1 MRFQLGLPPCRVGR
15 EKVAAQRTG
24 ASGPSGLARM
34 ISQMSHVMTLANSI
48 IGVSVLA
55 MPFCFKQCGIVLAVL
70 VLLLCSA
77 LSRLACHF
85 LVKSAVISRR
95 RNFELLAFHAFGHM
109 GKFLAELFII
119 GFMLGTCIAYFVV
132 VGDLGPQIVCKMM
145 SKNPA
150 DIRTS
155 LLIVTGVFIVL
166 PLGLLRNIDSL
177 SSICTATIVFYLC
190 LVLKIM
196 GESTVHIF
204 MGDWFNSVNYWRP
217 AGILQC
223 LPIFSMA
230 LFCQTQ
236 LFEIY
241 ETIPNVSLEK
251 MNDVVRGALNIC
263 TLVYMFVGLFGYIA
277 FCTQPFTGNI
287 LLSFEPSITSEL
299 IKLGFVFSVAFSFPL
314 VIFPCRASLNSLLFR
329 RVYTHEPSVN
339 YLPES
344 RFRCLTLAIVSISLI
359 IGILVPNIEFVL
371 GIVGSTIGVMIC
383 LIFPTVFFLSISSKN
398 TNERLVAQCILIV
411 GVWIMILGTYANL
424 YAIEESTNAK
434 LAVTSK
440 PLMQINDLPLDII
453 KEDSH
458 IIPEIPNS
466 LELIPRK
473 DNINQLP
480 DVNVVDK
487 TLDLK
492 VKDVRQEPPI
502 PVERVIVSEKPNVEK
517 SDGIAIDSRVPETKN
532 VVETIKNEMLNAQSQ
547 VATNADNA
555 KIDESVTLKAE
566 EKIKMIEE
574 KEQSMDLQKNDN
586 LINLDAIKKEE
597 SELAADDGDTANARA
612 VERHEQ
618 LRKTLEKHKLEQRQ
632 MMQEQKEILKDIK
645 EQKQEFE
652 REKQRMAKGEIL
664 KKNEKGQVDTRD
676 NALPESKS
684 NLREND
690 KKTVENNE
698 ITIEKN
704 KEALKEK
711 EINADKIESNEK
723 PRDENNVDV
732 AVESSKKKVDLFH
745 EDSQNKNVEEP
756 AQQIPGNAPDVL
768 LPIEEAV
775 AERETSEKS
784 LQKKKQDERKVER
797 VLLKSNDSVNM
808 KGPILNVLSKGI
820 LQRSA
825 VGEGLAKENENHRAK
840 EEKREVLTNEVA
852 NASDKLQ
859 GKYDDKYSVPIAL
872 KMTNQSKLDKP
883 IVSSLNK
890 SEPEV
895 LGVHRDILE
904 NNEREKRDV
913 DREVNMND
921 TKIDGDHPT
930 EKSESLAKDV
940 GDADGETCSK
950 LQERPKAEGVS
961 EAKRESERRV
971 NKPSTTEVPLINTNL
986 YLSEQRIAKTIS
998 VDQHAALDSEY
1009 AGVKQEDSMVFS
1021 PKDKTEI

>member
-1 MRFQLGLPPCRVGR
+1 
-15 EKVAAQRTG
+15 
-24 ASGPSGLARM
+24 M

-70 VLLLCSA
+70 VLLLCST
-77 LSRLACHF
+77 LSRLACYF

-132 VGDLGPQIVCKMM
+132 VGDLGPQIICKMM

-155 LLIVTGVFIVL
+155 LLIFTGLFIVL

-196 GESTVHIF
+196 GESTLHIF
-204 MGDWFNSVNYWRP
+204 MGDWFNNVNYWRP

-263 TLVYMFVGLFGYIA
+263 TLVYMCVGLFGYIA

-339 YLPES
+339 YLSEF
-344 RFRCLTLAIVSISLI
+344 RFRCLTIAIVSISLI
-359 IGILVPNIEFVL
+359 VGILVPNIEFVL

-383 LIFPTVFFLSISSKN
+383 LIFPTIFFISISSKN
-398 TNERLVAQCILIV
+398 TNERLIAQFILIV

-424 YAIEESTNAK
+424 YAIEKSTNTK
-434 LAVTSK
+434 LAVTNK
-440 PLMQINDLPLDII
+440 PLVQINNLPLEII
-453 KEDSH
+453 KDDLH
-458 IIPEIPNS
+458 IIPDIPNS
-466 LELIPRK
+466 LELIPRAK
-473 DNINQLP
+473 DKINQLP
-480 DVNVVDK
+480 DINVIDK

-492 VKDVRQEPPI
+492 VEDVRQEPPI
-502 PVERVIVSEKPNVEK
+502 PVERIISEKPNVEK
-517 SDGIAIDSRVPETKN
+517 SDKIVVGSLVPEIKN
-532 VVETIKNEMLNAQSQ
+532 IDETIKNENLNAQAQ
-547 VATNADNA
+547 IAINIDNA
-555 KIDESVTLKAE
+555 KIDKPVTLKAE
-566 EKIKMIEE
+566 EKIKIIEE
-574 KEQSMDLQKNDN
+574 KEQSLDLQKNDN
-586 LINLDAIKKEE
+586 LVLDAIKKEE
-597 SELAADDGDTANARA
+597 SELAADGDMANARA

-652 REKQRMAKGEIL
+652 REKQRMAKDEIL
-664 KKNEKGQVDTRD
+664 KKNEKVQIDVKE
-676 NALPESKS
+676 NILPENNLIENSKK
-684 NLREND
+684 ENSI
-690 KKTVENNE
+690 KNE
-698 ITIEKN
+698 MNIIEKN
-704 KEALKEK
+704 NKEILKKDWKKLLQKEK
-711 EINADKIESNEK
+711 QDKTKVEKIE
-723 PRDENNVDV
+723 
-732 AVESSKKKVDLFH
+732 F
-745 EDSQNKNVEEP
+745 
-756 AQQIPGNAPDVL
+756 
-768 LPIEEAV
+768 
-775 AERETSEKS
+775 
-784 LQKKKQDERKVER
+784 
-797 VLLKSNDSVNM
+797 NDSKNM
-808 KGPILNVLSKGI
+808 KGPILNALTKGV
-820 LQRSA
+820 LQRS
-825 VGEGLAKENENHRAK
+825 VMEEELAKKNNNHQLK
-840 EEKREVLTNEVA
+840 QEKREILTNEVV
-852 NASDKLQ
+852 NASDKSQ
-859 GKYDDKYSVPIAL
+859 EKYDEKYFVPIAL
-872 KMTNQSKLDKP
+872 KMMNQSKLEKM
-883 IVSSLNK
+883 IVPSLNK
-890 SEPEV
+890 SEPEILV
-895 LGVHRDILE
+895 IRRDILE
-904 NNEREKRDV
+904 NNEREKRDI
-913 DREVNMND
+913 DREASVND
-921 TKIDGDHPT
+921 TKIESDHLTKKP
-930 EKSESLAKDV
+930 ESLVKDAN
-940 GDADGETCSK
+940 DANSETCSK
-950 LQERPKAEGVS
+950 LRENSKKS
-961 EAKRESERRV
+961 EAEKESESRV
-971 NKPSTTEVPLINTNL
+971 IKLSTTEVPLINTNL
-986 YLSEQRIAKTIS
+986 YLSEQKIMKTIS
-998 VDQHAALDSEY
+998 IDQHAALDSKY
-1009 AGVKQEDSMVFS
+1009 ASMNQEDKVLS

>member
-1 MRFQLGLPPCRVGR
+1 
-15 EKVAAQRTG
+15 
-24 ASGPSGLARM
+24 M
-34 ISQMSHVMTLANSI
+34 IAQMSHVMTLANSI

-70 VLLLCSA
+70 LLLLCSA

-119 GFMLGTCIAYFVV
+119 GFMLGTCIAYYVV
-132 VGDLGPQIVCKMM
+132 VGDLGPQIISKMM
-145 SKNPA
+145 SKSPA

-155 LLIVTGVFIVL
+155 LLIFTGVFIVL

-196 GESTVHIF
+196 GESTLHIF
-204 MGDWFNSVNYWRP
+204 MGDWVNSVNYWRP

-263 TLVYMFVGLFGYIA
+263 TLVYMCVGLFGYIA
-277 FCTQPFTGNI
+277 FCTQSFTGNI

-344 RFRCLTLAIVSISLI
+344 RFRCLTIAIVGISLV

-383 LIFPTVFFLSISSKN
+383 VIFPTVFFISISSKN
-398 TNERLVAQCILIV
+398 TNEKLVAQGILIV

-424 YAIEESTNAK
+424 YAIEESTNVK
-434 LAVTSK
+434 LAVTNK
-440 PLMQINDLPLDII
+440 PLIQINNLPLNII
-453 KEDSH
+453 KDDLH
-458 IIPEIPNS
+458 IIPNIPNS
-466 LELIPRK
+466 LELIPRAK
-473 DNINQLP
+473 DKINQLP
-480 DVNVVDK
+480 EISILDK
-487 TLDLK
+487 PLDLK
-492 VKDVRQEPPI
+492 VKDVRQEPPV
-502 PVERVIVSEKPNVEK
+502 PVERIVVSEKPNLDK
-517 SDGIAIDSRVPETKN
+517 SDKIAVGSLVPEIKN
-532 VVETIKNEMLNAQSQ
+532 VVEPIKNDDLNAQSQ
-547 VATNADNA
+547 VVTNINV
-555 KIDESVTLKAE
+555 KVDESVTLKAE
-566 EKIKMIEE
+566 EKIKIIEQ

-597 SELAADDGDTANARA
+597 SELAADGDIANARA
-612 VERHEQ
+612 AERHEQ

-652 REKQRMAKGEIL
+652 REKQRMAKDETL
-664 KKNEKGQVDTRD
+664 KKNEMVQTDVKENV
-676 NALPESKS
+676 LPEIKG
-684 NLREND
+684 NVGEND
-690 KKTVENNE
+690 KKPVESNE
-698 ITIEKN
+698 IIIAKSN
-704 KEALKEK
+704 KDVPKEK
-711 EINADKIESNEK
+711 ELSDADKIKLDEK
-723 PRDENNVDV
+723 PQLREENSNVNI
-732 AVESSKKKVDLFH
+732 AVEDSEKKLDPFH
-745 EDSQNKNVEEP
+745 EIPQNKNAEDLQKISE
-756 AQQIPGNAPDVL
+756 NAPDKIPLVK
-768 LPIEEAV
+768 EA
-775 AERETSEKS
+775 AIDEAPEKS
-784 LQKKKQDERKVER
+784 LQKDTQDETKVER
-797 VLLKSNDSVNM
+797 IEFSDTKNM

-820 LQRSA
+820 LQRS
-825 VGEGLAKENENHRAK
+825 VMEEELARENDRQAK
-840 EEKREVLTNEVA
+840 EEKREILTNEVA
-852 NASDKLQ
+852 NTSDKLQ
-859 GKYDDKYSVPIAL
+859 GKYDNKYSVPIAL
-872 KMTNQSKLDKP
+872 KMTNQSKLDKVKVP
-883 IVSSLNK
+883 SLNK
-890 SEPEV
+890 SEQEV
-895 LGVHRDILE
+895 LVIRRDILE

-913 DREVNMND
+913 DGEMNANVTKVNSD
-921 TKIDGDHPT
+921 RPL
-930 EKSESLAKDV
+930 EQSKSLV
-940 GDADGETCSK
+940 NDADDADTETCSK
-950 LQERPKAEGVS
+950 L
-961 EAKRESERRV
+961 RESSKKADAEIESETEV
-971 NKPSTTEVPLINTNL
+971 TKPSTTEVPLINTNI
-986 YLSEQRIAKTIS
+986 YLSGQRITKTIS
-998 VDQHAALDSEY
+998 MDQHAALDSEY
-1009 AGVKQEDSMVFS
+1009 AGVNQEDSKVLS

>member
-1 MRFQLGLPPCRVGR
+1 MIL
-15 EKVAAQRTG
+15 K
-24 ASGPSGLARM
+24 M

-70 VLLLCSA
+70 VLLLCST
-77 LSRLACHF
+77 LSRLACYF

-132 VGDLGPQIVCKMM
+132 VGDLGPQIICKMM

-155 LLIVTGVFIVL
+155 LLIFTGLFIVL

-196 GESTVHIF
+196 GESTLHIF
-204 MGDWFNSVNYWRP
+204 MGDWFNNVNYWRP

-263 TLVYMFVGLFGYIA
+263 TLVYMCVGLFGYIA

-339 YLPES
+339 YLSEF
-344 RFRCLTLAIVSISLI
+344 RFRCLTIVIVSISLI
-359 IGILVPNIEFVL
+359 VGILVPNIEFVL

-383 LIFPTVFFLSISSKN
+383 LIFPTVFFISISSKN
-398 TNERLVAQCILIV
+398 TNERLIAQCILIV

-424 YAIEESTNAK
+424 YAIEKSTNAK
-434 LAVTSK
+434 LAVTNK
-440 PLMQINDLPLDII
+440 PLDQINNLPLEII
-453 KEDSH
+453 KDDLH
-458 IIPEIPNS
+458 IIPNIPNS
-466 LELIPRK
+466 LELIPRAK
-473 DNINQLP
+473 DKINQLP
-480 DVNVVDK
+480 DINVIDK

-492 VKDVRQEPPI
+492 VEDVRQEPPI
-502 PVERVIVSEKPNVEK
+502 PVERMIISEKPNVEK
-517 SDGIAIDSRVPETKN
+517 SDKIVVGSLMPEIKNID
-532 VVETIKNEMLNAQSQ
+532 ETIKNENLNAQAQ
-547 VATNADNA
+547 IAINIDNA
-555 KIDESVTLKAE
+555 KIDKPVTLKAE
-566 EKIKMIEE
+566 EKIKIIEE
-574 KEQSMDLQKNDN
+574 KEQSLDLQKNDN
-586 LINLDAIKKEE
+586 LVLDAIKKEE
-597 SELAADDGDTANARA
+597 SELAADGDLANARA

-652 REKQRMAKGEIL
+652 REKQRMAKDEIL
-664 KKNEKGQVDTRD
+664 KKNEKVQIDVKE
-676 NALPESKS
+676 NFLPES
-684 NLREND
+684 NLIENSI
-690 KKTVENNE
+690 KNNE
-698 ITIEKN
+698 IIIEKN
-704 KEALKEK
+704 NK
-711 EINADKIESNEK
+711 EILKKDWSNSDKIKLNEK
-723 PRDENNVDV
+723 HEKSRDENNNVDI
-732 AVESSKKKVDLFH
+732 AVENNKDELDVFR
-745 EDSQNKNVEEP
+745 EVSQNKNVE
-756 AQQIPGNAPDVL
+756 IPQKISENALDKFSL
-768 LPIEEAV
+768 IKEIN
-775 AERETSEKS
+775 RETPEKS
-784 LQKKKQDERKVER
+784 LQKEKQDKTKVER
-797 VLLKSNDSVNM
+797 IEFNDPKNM
-808 KGPILNVLSKGI
+808 KGPILNALTKGV
-820 LQRSA
+820 LQRS
-825 VGEGLAKENENHRAK
+825 VMEEELAKKNNNRRLK
-840 EEKREVLTNEVA
+840 EEKREILTNEVV
-852 NASDKLQ
+852 NASNKSQ
-859 GKYDDKYSVPIAL
+859 EKYNEKYSVPIAL
-872 KMTNQSKLDKP
+872 KMMNQSKLNKV
-883 IVSSLNK
+883 IVPSLNK
-890 SEPEV
+890 SEPEILV
-895 LGVHRDILE
+895 IRRDILE
-904 NNEREKRDV
+904 NNEREKRAINGEANV
-913 DREVNMND
+913 ND
-921 TKIDGDHPT
+921 TKVESDHLT
-930 EKSESLAKDV
+930 EKPESLVKDAN
-940 GDADGETCSK
+940 DANSETCSK
-950 LQERPKAEGVS
+950 LRESSKKS
-961 EAKRESERRV
+961 EAEKESESRV
-971 NKPSTTEVPLINTNL
+971 IKLSTTEVPLINTNL
-986 YLSEQRIAKTIS
+986 YLSEQRIMKTIS
-998 VDQHAALDSEY
+998 IDQHAALDSKY
-1009 AGVKQEDSMVFS
+1009 AGMNQEDKVLS